1 MLGGRI
7 LRGGEL
13 LVLLAPLHGMRRG
26 APHSA
31 MGRGEP
37 PGVLL
42 GCGLGAWR
50 SPLFGAGWFFL
61 GMARC
66 SWWVQGCSCVLAPW
80 VSGGGGEWRPDPTQ
94 PLSAL
99 VGPRSPGPGGLGGGA
114 AEASRR

>member
-50 SPLFGAGWFFL
+50 SPLFGAGWFF
-61 GMARC
+61 GACGGCRDAAA
-66 SWWVQGCSCVLAPW
+66 SWHRGSRGG
-80 VSGGGGEWRPDPTQ
+80 VSGGQTPH
-94 PLSAL
+94 
-99 VGPRSPGPGGLGGGA
+99 SP
-114 AEASRR
+114 